1 LFVTNPPRVF
11 AMSVQPSPAAAP
23 CADDD
28 NHDDNQPL
36 FVSFTVQA
44 RAEPGVMP
52 RVVEL
57 FAKRGLVPQTWHSMA
72 AGQLLTIDINVGG
85 LDRELC
91 EYIARCMR
99 QITGVDT
106 VLTSERRSSG

>member
-1 LFVTNPPRVF
+1 LFVTNPSGIF
-11 AMSVQPSPAAAP
+11 AMSVLPSSVAAP
-23 CADDD
+23 SADDD
-28 NHDDNQPL
+28 NHPL

-44 RAEPGVMP
+44 HPEPGVMP

-57 FAKRGLVPQTWHSMA
+57 FAKRGLVPQTWHSTA
-72 AGQLLTIDINVGG
+72 AGQVLTIEVTVGG
-85 LDRELC
+85 LGRELC